1 MYLEESRFLST
12 MVKQEVAEE
21 DTYEDAEEERPQQ
34 DTGEQE
40 KSSIDSIAQKLI
52 SSR

>member
-1 MYLEESRFLST
+1 MYLEESRFLSS

-34 DTGEQE
+34 DTVGEQE
-40 KSSIDSIAQKLI
+40 KSIDSIAQKLI

>member
-1 MYLEESRFLST
+1 MYLEESRFLSS

-34 DTGEQE
+34 DTGEQD
-40 KSSIDSIAQKLI
+40 KSIDSIAQKLI

>member
-1 MYLEESRFLST
+1 MYLEESRFLSS
-12 MVKQEVAEE
+12 MVKQEVPEE

-40 KSSIDSIAQKLI
+40 KSIDSIAQKLI

>member
-1 MYLEESRFLST
+1 MYLEESRFLSS

-21 DTYEDAEEERPQQ
+21 DTYEDAEEERAQQ

-40 KSSIDSIAQKLI
+40 KSIDSIAQKLI

>member
-1 MYLEESRFLST
+1 MYLEESRFLSS

-21 DTYEDAEEERPQQ
+21 DTYEDAEEERPQ
-34 DTGEQE
+34 DQE
-40 KSSIDSIAQKLI
+40 KSIDSIAQKLI

>member
-1 MYLEESRFLST
+1 MYLEESRFLSS

-40 KSSIDSIAQKLI
+40 KSIDSIAQKLI